1 MLTGL
6 FHTFTYQIVCTMKR
20 NTLVLLLFTGW
31 LFTACTPVV
40 ETGNVKSE
48 IPDLTFDFRPNI
60 LWLVAEDMSPYIPA
74 FGDSTIRTPNL
85 SRLAEEGIRYT
96 NVYSPSGV
104 CAPSRFALATSVYPT
119 SAGAHNMRT
128 GTAYLD
134 SLGLISYEVVTPPEV
149 RMMSEI
155 MRMNGYYCTNNA
167 KTDYQFAQTVTA
179 WDESGIRAHWRHR
192 PERMSFFSIFNF
204 VITHESQFF
213 GPPMKIN
220 LRYNH
225 DFPDGVKNF
234 RWGERIDSSE
244 WVMNVPADLD
254 VPVPPYLPDVE
265 AVRNDIRV
273 MYSNIIEMD
282 KQVGIILRQL
292 EEDDLLDNTIIVWFT
307 DHGGPLPRQKRL
319 MYDAGIKVPMIIRY
333 PDGRGAGRIDDQLIS
348 FIDFAPTTFSFAGI
362 KPPEFVEGQAFA
374 GEYKASEPR
383 NYIHAGVDRLDGYY
397 DMIRA
402 TRDKRFKYLLNLNP
416 ELGYYLPL
424 DYRERIT
431 TMQVLLK
438 MKEDQQLNE
447 TQNQWF
453 RESKPEEELFD
464 TWNDPHE
471 IHNLADNPGYRE
483 KLEELRNECRRWMDA
498 VDDKGLVP
506 EADLIE
512 GFWPGGLQPET
523 SPPEIVITGSQII
536 LRSGTPG
543 ASIGYRILGRNE
555 SPDGRWEVYQGPLNN
570 PHQPGKKL
578 YVIAD
583 RIGYKASLVKS
594 TDL

>member
-1 MLTGL
+1 
-6 FHTFTYQIVCTMKR
+6 MKW
-20 NTLVLLLFTGW
+20 NLLSLLLFTGW
-31 LFTACTPVV
+31 FLTACTPVT
-40 ETGNVKSE
+40 ETGNIINE
-48 IPDLTFDFRPNI
+48 IPDLTFARPNI
-60 LWLVAEDMSPYIPA
+60 VWLVAEDMSPYISA

-104 CAPSRFALATSVYPT
+104 CAPSRFALATGVYPT

-128 GTAYLD
+128 RTSYLEE
-134 SLGLISYEVVTPPEV
+134 LGLISYEVVPPPEV
-149 RMMSEI
+149 KMMSEI

-167 KTDYQFAQTVTA
+167 KTDYQFTQTVTA
-179 WDESGIRAHWRHR
+179 WDESGIRAHWRHG
-192 PERMSFFSIFNF
+192 PEGMPFFSIFNF

-220 LRYNH
+220 LRYNR
-225 DFPDGVKNF
+225 DFPDGVQDFK
-234 RWGERIDSSE
+234 WGDRIDSSE
-244 WVMNVPADLD
+244 WVLNVPADLD

-282 KQVGIILRQL
+282 KQVGIILSQL
-292 EEDDLLDNTIIVWFT
+292 EEDGLLDKTIIVWYA

-333 PDGRGAGRIDDQLIS
+333 PDGRGAGLIDDQLIS
-348 FIDFAPTTFSFAGI
+348 FIDFAPTTFSLTGI
-362 KPPEFVEGQAFA
+362 RPPEFVEGQAFA
-374 GEYKASEPR
+374 GEFKASMPR
-383 NYIHAGVDRLDGYY
+383 SYIHAATDRLDGFY

-402 TRDKRFKYLLNLNP
+402 TRDKRFKYLLTLNP
-416 ELGYYLPL
+416 ERGYYLPL

-438 MKEDQQLNE
+438 MKDAGQLNE
-447 TQNQWF
+447 VQMQWF

-464 TWNDPHE
+464 TWYDPHE
-471 IHNLADNPGYRE
+471 IYSLAGDPDYRE
-483 KLEELRNECRRWMDA
+483 QLEELRNECRRWMEA
-498 VDDKGLVP
+498 VGDKGFVP
-506 EADLIE
+506 EMDLIE
-512 GFWPGGLQPET
+512 GFWPGGIQPET
-523 SPPEIVITGSQII
+523 SPPEIARNGSLIS
-536 LRSGTPG
+536 LRSDTPG
-543 ASIGYRILGRNE
+543 ASIGYQILSRNE
-555 SPDGRWEVYQGPLNN
+555 SPDGRWEIYQGPLDIS
-570 PHQPGKKL
+570 HQSGNKI

-583 RIGYKASLVKS
+583 RIGYKASPVKS